1 MLLTCAAACAVPL
14 RAQVH
19 MPALLAA
26 ADRPPGELLSEL
38 AGLAAAH
45 EVGLD
50 LGREGALVWRLER
63 QPADWQ
69 ALVRDMA
76 ARLEQVRPA
85 WGAGVGVRQAAA
97 AEVEGDCCGSR
108 PPAGSAMPALF
119 VRSNCVATAGN
130 EAALRIGVLCVMN
143 PAGWW
148 RQVTCMAMKCS

>member
-1 MLLTCAAACAVPL
+1 
-14 RAQVH
+14 

-69 ALVRDMA
+69 RLVADMA
-76 ARLEQVRPA
+76 ARLEQVGPC
-85 WGAGVGVRQAAA
+85 WGCGWRACTVAGQR
-97 AEVEGDCCGSR
+97 
-108 PPAGSAMPALF
+108 
-119 VRSNCVATAGN
+119 
-130 EAALRIGVLCVMN
+130 
-143 PAGWW
+143 
-148 RQVTCMAMKCS
+148 